1 MNVIV
6 KNLDR
11 PDQQPELPKGRAQL
25 VSLGDQIVVRG
36 QLEPGWRWSN
46 DWRPIMGT
54 PSCLMPHTGLV
65 LSGRMRFE
73 MDDGEVADLGPGD
86 VYSIPPGH
94 DAWVV
99 GDEPVRTIDWAPAG
113 DAATNKAVEAGTSKA
128 EH

>member
-6 KNLDR
+6 KNFDR

-73 MDDGEVADLGPGD
+73 MDDGSAADLGPGD

-113 DAATNKAVEAGTSKA
+113 DAATNKAIEAGTSNA
-128 EH
+128 AG

>member
-1 MNVIV
+1 MDLIV

-25 VSLGDQIVVRG
+25 VRLGDLLVVRG
-36 QLEPGWRWSN
+36 QLEPGWLWSN

-54 PSCLMPHTGLV
+54 PSCRLPHTGLV

-73 MDDGEVADLGPGD
+73 MDDGSAADLGPGD
-86 VYSIPPGH
+86 VYAIPPGH

-99 GDEPVRTIDWAPAG
+99 GDEPVVVVDWFGASNYAKP
-113 DAATNKAVEAGTSKA
+113 
-128 EH
+128 H

>member
-1 MNVIV
+1 MGPVV

-11 PDQQPELPKGRAQL
+11 PDQRPELPKGKAVL
-25 VSLGDQIVVRG
+25 VQVGDHVVVRG

-54 PSCLMPHTGLV
+54 TSCQIPHTGLV

-73 MDDGEVADLGPGD
+73 MDDGSAVDLGPDD

-99 GDEPVRTIDWAPAG
+99 GNEPVRTLDWAPATAPET
-113 DAATNKAVEAGTSKA
+113 DKAIEAATSNTL
-128 EH
+128 